1 MLEVTEARE
10 RILNE
15 LKPLHSEVTA
25 LTSNALGQVL
35 AVDILA
41 DLDSPPFSKSMMD
54 GYAVRSADC
63 VSPNSQV
70 RMLRTIAAGETDSNP
85 LQPGE
90 CVRILTGAP
99 IPVGADAVVK
109 QELCD
114 VLPDGLVSIKAAVN
128 PGQNVLNAGAEY
140 RVGDVVIPKG
150 TIINP
155 QAFGLFAAV
164 GKTAVPAIP
173 LPRVSVI
180 VTGSELVEANMK
192 PMGAQ
197 IRNSNGPMLVAQ
209 SVRAGSLPRYLGIAR
224 DDKAVMTSLIKEGLA
239 TSHVLILAG
248 GVSVGDHDLVP
259 QVLRDLGVEILFH
272 TVRMKPGKPILFGRK
287 GSVLV
292 FGLPGNP
299 VSSFVG
305 FELFVRPALAV
316 LAGRT
321 PADVKSVRPLNAAFK
336 TNNDRPTFFPAIR
349 IGENVQPLPWFGSA
363 DLRNLLKAELLIE
376 LPEGELNYPAG
387 QPVMVRE
394 I

>member
-239 TSHVLILAG
+239 TSQVLILAG